1 MTSASDVGD
10 EVEEIDETSSLLKP
24 TTDESTPKWK
34 PPRGFI
40 WIEMGTW
47 LKLKKQYLANLD
59 S

>member
-24 TTDESTPKWK
+24 TADESTPKWK

-40 WIEMGTW
+40 WIEIGMW
-47 LKLKKQYLANLD
+47 LKLKK
-59 S
+59 